1 LNVIDL
7 ETLSLVVRVAE
18 LGSISAAARERDTL
32 PATASAAIMRLEK
45 HAGIAIFTRNTRSL
59 KLTPDGTMLVERLR
73 EALQLISEGLAGA
86 HVGGKRLQGHIRLSA
101 PFDFGSQVVRPMIDA
116 FMMLHPEISVSIH
129 LSDRISDLG
138 REPVDLAIRYGA
150 PSDSD
155 IVRKLTNNVR
165 ILVAS
170 PAYLARH
177 SAPRAIDDLLKHDC
191 ILLRLANRPGNIWSL
206 RQGNQVL
213 KIEVQGRR
221 VSDNGLVT
229 RDWAVAGHGIA
240 LKSALDV
247 HADLMSGRLIRVLK
261 DVCSEP
267 PFPLYLA
274 FARGMHLSPRILALG
289 EFLADRLKGT
299 TENAVPVSG
308 ADSSRN

>member
-1 LNVIDL
+1 
-7 ETLSLVVRVAE
+7 
-18 LGSISAAARERDTL
+18 
-32 PATASAAIMRLEK
+32 
-45 HAGIAIFTRNTRSL
+45 
-59 KLTPDGTMLVERLR
+59 
-73 EALQLISEGLAGA
+73 
-86 HVGGKRLQGHIRLSA
+86 
-101 PFDFGSQVVRPMIDA
+101 MIDA
-116 FMMLHPEISVSIH
+116 FMMLHPEISVSLH

-138 REPVDLAIRYGA
+138 REPVDVAIRYGD

-170 PAYLARH
+170 PAYLARR
-177 SAPRAIDDLLKHDC
+177 SAPRAIQDLVKHDC
-191 ILLRLANRPGNIWSL
+191 ILLRLGNRPGNIWSL
-206 RQGNQVL
+206 RQGNQVM

-229 RDWAVAGHGIA
+229 REWAVAGHGIA

-247 HADLMSGRLIRVLK
+247 HADLASGKLIRVLP

-289 EFLADRLKGT
+289 EFLADRLKGAM
-299 TENAVPVSG
+299 ENAVSVSG
-308 ADSSRN
+308 ADNSGN